1 MSGAFAITVRQWA
14 RLLGPS
20 VLVSFVFLLGASSA
34 AAMTVTSTGETGACT
49 LRGAIEAVNT
59 NNSATACGSVSSGG
73 LTPINLPA
81 NIYTPSDG
89 QLQVTSGAQLE
100 IIGASINDP
109 ASTVIDA
116 TGPGR
121 VFEIL
126 SGAQVKLTGLKVTGG
141 QTANGTNGTS
151 YGQYGGPAGDGGGIL
166 NKGSLSLDHVL
177 VTANFTGD
185 GGNGA
190 DGVSDAQSDGKGG
203 GLGGRGGGIYNNAG
217 AYLSVTASTIS
228 ANGTGGG
235 GDGGAGGIGVNG
247 LGHYPQGGHGGA
259 GGPPGSGGGIYN
271 AGSATIT
278 TSTLSGNFT
287 GRGGNGGN
295 GGQGAGPAPAPNGGT
310 FSSGRG
316 GYGGDGGSASY
327 SRNEYCQCYQPNSI
341 LGGGGIANVEGGS
354 LTMTASTVSANNT
367 GAGGNGG
374 GAGIGG
380 PDSNGHS
387 VTGSTGGFA
396 GSGGVGAGLW
406 TSYGTS
412 ILTNVTFSGNF
423 TGDGGVGGNGPTS
436 GSLGPG
442 PGGYGGDGGAIW
454 SYGARSPYYVQL
466 THVTISKNSLGDA
479 GPPGA
484 PGAPPEGSD
493 PYFGIPGVRGKGSGI
508 SVGGRYDPSGASV
521 YLKNT
526 IIANNG
532 LVSDANCVDSGASP
546 TNYFD
551 QGGNLTWGGT
561 TCPGIS
567 ADPILGLL
575 QDNGGPTLTMEPQP
589 GSAAIGAISSACSS
603 VPTDQRGYPRPGS
616 GSSCDIGAVETG
628 SAPALTPTTTAV
640 STSTNP
646 ATVGQAVTLTST
658 VSPPPGAGTV
668 TFTDN
673 GTAISGCSAKSLN
686 GSGQATCLVT
696 FSATGSHPIVAGYTG
711 TSVYKASTSPTLNQV
726 VQSQQGGGPGPGGG
740 SENGAGGGGS
750 PGNVVG
756 AGGSTPPAVTAPVKP
771 KARKCPKSK
780 KRVVVKGKVKC
791 VPKRKRKHNP

>member
-1 MSGAFAITVRQWA
+1 
-14 RLLGPS
+14 
-20 VLVSFVFLLGASSA
+20 
-34 AAMTVTSTGETGACT
+34 MTVTSTGETGACT

-59 NNSATACGSVSSGG
+59 NNSGTACGSVLSDG

-81 NIYTPSDG
+81 NTYTPSDG
-89 QLQVTSGAQLE
+89 QLQVTSGAKLE

-141 QTANGTNGTS
+141 QTANGTNGSS
-151 YGQYGGPAGDGGGIL
+151 YGQYGGSAENGGGIL
-166 NKGSLSLDHVL
+166 NKGSLTLDHVL
-177 VTANFTGD
+177 VTANFTGN
-185 GGNGA
+185 GGSGA

-203 GLGGRGGGIYNNAG
+203 GGGGRGGGIYNNAG
-217 AYLSVTASTIS
+217 ASLSVTASTIS
-228 ANGTGGG
+228 GNGTGDG
-235 GDGGAGGIGVNG
+235 GDGGTGGIGVGG
-247 LGHYPQGGHGGA
+247 LGHYPQGGQGGG

-271 AGSATIT
+271 AGSATIS

-295 GGQGAGPAPAPNGGT
+295 GGQGAGPFDDGMGHT

-316 GYGGDGGSASY
+316 GSGGDGGSASY
-327 SRNEYCQCYQPNSI
+327 SRYEYCGCYQPYSI

-354 LTMTASTVSANNT
+354 LTMTASTVSGNNT

-374 GAGIGG
+374 GAGVGG
-380 PDSNGHS
+380 PDYNGHS
-387 VTGSTGGFA
+387 VTGSHGGFA

-406 TSYGTS
+406 TSFGTA

-454 SYGARSPYYVQL
+454 AYGARSPYYVQL
-466 THVTISKNSLGDA
+466 IHVTISKNSLGDA
-479 GPPGA
+479 GPAGA
-484 PGAPPEGSD
+484 PGAPPEGSG
-493 PYFGIPGVRGKGSGI
+493 PFPGAPGVRGKGSGI
-508 SVGGRYDPSGASV
+508 AVGGRYDPSGTSV

-546 TNYFD
+546 TNYSD
-551 QGGNLTWGGT
+551 QGGNLTWAGT
-561 TCPGIS
+561 TCPGTS
-567 ADPILGLL
+567 ADPMLGLL
-575 QDNGGPTLTMEPQP
+575 QDNGGPTFTMQPQP
-589 GSAAIGAISSACSS
+589 GSAAIGAITSGCSS
-603 VPTDQRGYPRPGS
+603 VPTDQRGFPRPGS
-616 GSSCDIGAVETG
+616 GSTCDIGAVETG
-628 SAPALTPTTTAV
+628 SAPALTPTTTTV

-646 ATVGQAVTLTST
+646 ATAGQAVTLTST

-686 GSGQATCLVT
+686 GSGQATCAASFT
-696 FSATGSHPIVAGYTG
+696 ATGSHPIVVSYTG
-711 TSVYKASTSPTLNQV
+711 TSVYGASTSPILTQV
-726 VQSQQGGGPGPGGG
+726 VQSQQGGGPGPSGGG
-740 SENGAGGGGS
+740 PGPSGGGPEIG
-750 PGNVVG
+750 VG
-756 AGGSTPPAVTAPVKP
+756 GGGSTPPPATAPVQP
-771 KARKCPKSK
+771 KVLKCPKSK
-780 KRVVVKGKVKC
+780 KRVVVKGKAKC
-791 VPKRKRKHNP
+791 VRKRNPPRKGKHR